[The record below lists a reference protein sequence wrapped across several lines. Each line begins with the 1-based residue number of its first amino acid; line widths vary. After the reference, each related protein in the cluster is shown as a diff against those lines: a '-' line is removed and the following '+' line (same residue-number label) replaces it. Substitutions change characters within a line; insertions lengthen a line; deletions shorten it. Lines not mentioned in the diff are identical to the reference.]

1 MESRANPEFRKNAVA
16 AIRFTMAT
24 QDREVYDAGV
34 RCGIKGPHPIDGEYM
49 TGRYPSWAAKFFM
62 DAVLL
67 HLARARLRT
76 NVGS

>member
-34 RCGIKGPHPIDGEYM
+34 RCGIKGPHPIEAS
-49 TGRYPSWAAKFFM
+49 T
-62 DAVLL
+62 
-67 HLARARLRT
+67 
-76 NVGS
+76 

>member
-1 MESRANPEFRKNAVA
+1 
-16 AIRFTMAT
+16 
-24 QDREVYDAGV
+24 
-34 RCGIKGPHPIDGEYM
+34 M